1 MTRPTARVLALL
13 EILQTGG
20 WFTVGELARRLGV
33 DERTVRRY
41 ATHLA
46 DLGIPVGT
54 RRGRYGGYRLS
65 PGFKLPPLM
74 LTDDEAIAVTL
85 GLVAGERMGLG
96 GPAFTGSA
104 LAKVRRVL
112 PDAVAGRIESLLATA
127 DFTALPRQAAPA
139 GSEVLLTLAA
149 AARDRRPVRIAYT
162 AWAGGTGDRVLEP
175 YGLVFHSGR
184 WYVSGHDS
192 ARGEVRTF
200 RLDRITA
207 AESIEGSFEVPD
219 GFDPTG
225 HVLAGLASVPYA
237 HEVVVLLRATLAEAR
252 RRLPRVVGDLVET
265 AGGVRLTMRA
275 ERLDGAARMLAG
287 LPWRFTVE
295 RPAAL
300 ADEVRALA
308 AQLIEDAG
316 GSEPGHGRG
325 GPEARQAPGD
335 PEAGHT
341 PGGPAAGHAR
351 GGSVLADDS
360 VRDPDGDRDADG
372 GAHDP
377 REAVEQHRERHPT
390 HEADDRP
397 GDEPATPP
405 A

>member
-20 WFTVGELARRLGV
+20 WFTVGTLAERLGV

-85 GLVAGERMGLG
+85 GLVAGQRMGLG
-96 GPAFTGSA
+96 GPVFTGSA

-127 DFTALPRQAAPA
+127 DFTALPRQAVPA
-139 GSEVLLTLAA
+139 GAEVLLTLAA
-149 AARDRRPVRIAYT
+149 AARDRRPVRIGYT
-162 AWAGGTGDRVLEP
+162 AWAGGAGPRDLEP

-192 ARGEVRTF
+192 ASGEVRTF

-207 AESIEGSFEVPD
+207 AESIEGTFEVPA
-219 GFDPTG
+219 GFDPTA
-225 HVLAGLASVPYA
+225 HVLAGLARVPYR
-237 HEVVVLLRATLAEAR
+237 HEVVVLLRAGLAEAKS
-252 RRLPRVVGDLVET
+252 RLPRVLGELTEA
-265 AGGVRLTMRA
+265 AGGVRLSMRA
-275 ERLDGAARMLAG
+275 ENLDGAARMLAG

-295 RPAAL
+295 KPEELR
-300 ADEVRALA
+300 DEVRKLA
-308 AQLIEDAG
+308 ADLRDDAG
-316 GSEPGHGRG
+316 
-325 GPEARQAPGD
+325 
-335 PEAGHT
+335 
-341 PGGPAAGHAR
+341 
-351 GGSVLADDS
+351 
-360 VRDPDGDRDADG
+360 
-372 GAHDP
+372 
-377 REAVEQHRERHPT
+377 
-390 HEADDRP
+390 
-397 GDEPATPP
+397 
-405 A
+405 

>member
-1 MTRPTARVLALL
+1 MSLTRPTARVLALL

-20 WFTVGELARRLGV
+20 WFTVGSLAERLGV

-85 GLVAGERMGLG
+85 GLVAGHRMGLG
-96 GPAFTGSA
+96 GPVFTGSA

-112 PDAVAGRIESLLATA
+112 PDALAGRIESLLATA
-127 DFTALPRQAAPA
+127 DFTALPKQAAPA

-149 AARDRRPVRIAYT
+149 AARDRHPVRIAYT
-162 AWAGGTGDRVLEP
+162 SWSGGFGPRVLEP

-192 ARGEVRTF
+192 ASDEVRTF
-200 RLDRITA
+200 RLDRITT

-219 GFDPTG
+219 GFDPTA

-237 HEVVVLLRATLAEAR
+237 HEVVVLLRTTLADAR
-252 RRLPRVVGDLVET
+252 RRLPRVVGELAET
-265 AGGVRLTMRA
+265 TSGVRLTMRA

-308 AQLIEDAG
+308 AQLVQDA
-316 GSEPGHGRG
+316 SL
-325 GPEARQAPGD
+325 A
-335 PEAGHT
+335 
-341 PGGPAAGHAR
+341 
-351 GGSVLADDS
+351 ADDP
-360 VRDPDGDRDADG
+360 VRGPDRDRDADG
-372 GAHDP
+372 GTHHA
-377 REAVEQHRERHPT
+377 REAMEQHGGGDPAR
-390 HEADDRP
+390 EADDHP
-397 GDEPATPP
+397 DDEPAAPT

>member
-1 MTRPTARVLALL
+1 MSRPTARVLALL
-13 EILQTGG
+13 EILQAGG
-20 WFTVGELARRLGV
+20 AFGVARLAERLGV

-41 ATHLA
+41 ASHLA
-46 DLGIPVGT
+46 DLGIPVEA
-54 RRGRYGGYRLS
+54 RRGRYGGYRLA
-65 PGFKLPPLM
+65 PGYKLPPLM
-74 LTDDEAIAVTL
+74 LTDDEAVAIVL
-85 GLVAGERMGLG
+85 GLVAGQRAGLVTAAG
-96 GPAFTGSA
+96 SASESA

-149 AARDRRPVRIAYT
+149 AARDRHPVRITYT

-184 WYVSGHDS
+184 WYTSGYDS
-192 ARGEVRTF
+192 ASGEVRTF

-237 HEVVVLLRATLAEAR
+237 HEVVVLLRATLADAR
-252 RRLPRVVGDLVET
+252 RRLPRVVGDLVEV

-300 ADEVRALA
+300 IDEVEALA
-308 AQLIEDAG
+308 AQLLD
-316 GSEPGHGRG
+316 
-325 GPEARQAPGD
+325 D
-335 PEAGHT
+335 
-341 PGGPAAGHAR
+341 AR
-351 GGSVLADDS
+351 GSVPVDDP

-372 GAHDP
+372 GTHDP
-377 REAVEQHRERHPT
+377 REPVEQHRERHPA
-390 HEADDRP
+390 HDAEERP

>member
-20 WFTVGELARRLGV
+20 WFTVGELAGRLGV

-41 ATHLA
+41 ATHLT

-74 LTDDEAIAVTL
+74 FTDDEAIAVTL

-96 GPAFTGSA
+96 GGAFTGSA

-149 AARDRRPVRIAYT
+149 AARDRHPVRITYT
-162 AWAGGTGDRVLEP
+162 SWAGGFGDRVLEP

-184 WYVSGHDS
+184 WYASGHDS
-192 ARGEVRTF
+192 ASGEVRTF

-237 HEVVVLLRATLAEAR
+237 HEVVVVLRATLAEAR
-252 RRLPRVVGDLVET
+252 RRLPRVVGDLAEVE
-265 AGGVRLTMRA
+265 GGVRLTMRA

-300 ADEVRALA
+300 IDEIRTLA
-308 AQLIEDAG
+308 AQLVEDAG
-316 GSEPGHGRG
+316 
-325 GPEARQAPGD
+325 
-335 PEAGHT
+335 
-341 PGGPAAGHAR
+341 HAS
-351 GGSVLADDS
+351 GGSVPADDS
-360 VRDPDGDRDADG
+360 VRDPHGDRDADG
-372 GAHDP
+372 GTHDP
-377 REAVEQHRERHPT
+377 REPVEQHRGPDPAHDAEDH
-390 HEADDRP
+390 ADD
-397 GDEPATPP
+397 EPDPP
-405 A
+405 PV

>member
-1 MTRPTARVLALL
+1 MLALL

-20 WFTVGELARRLGV
+20 WFTVGNLASRLGV

-46 DLGIPVGT
+46 DLGIPVGS

-74 LTDDEAIAVTL
+74 FTDDEAIAVVL
-85 GLVAGERMGLG
+85 GLVAGRQAGLV
-96 GPAFTGSA
+96 TGAAHTESA

-112 PDAVAGRIESLLATA
+112 PDAVSGRIESLLATA
-127 DFTALPRQAAPA
+127 GFTAPA
-139 GSEVLLTLAA
+139 RPAVPPGSEVLLTLAA
-149 AARDRRPVRIAYT
+149 AARERHPVRIAYK
-162 AWAGGTGDRVLEP
+162 AWSGSAGSRVLEP

-192 ARGEVRTF
+192 ASDEVRTF

-237 HEVVVLLRATLAEAR
+237 HEVVVLLRAPLAEAR
-252 RRLPRVVGDLVET
+252 RRLPRVVGDLAE
-265 AGGVRLTMRA
+265 AEGGVRLTMRA
-275 ERLDGAARMLAG
+275 ENLDGAARMLAG

-295 RPAAL
+295 RPEAL
-300 ADEVRALA
+300 KAEVRTLA
-308 AQLIEDAG
+308 TQLRADA
-316 GSEPGHGRG
+316 E
-325 GPEARQAPGD
+325 
-335 PEAGHT
+335 
-341 PGGPAAGHAR
+341 
-351 GGSVLADDS
+351 
-360 VRDPDGDRDADG
+360 
-372 GAHDP
+372 
-377 REAVEQHRERHPT
+377 
-390 HEADDRP
+390 
-397 GDEPATPP
+397 
-405 A
+405 